1 VSTPVC
7 AAPQCDRPAHDG
19 FICVTCRDVLRRDL
33 DAVPVLCEDL
43 QVTIA
48 KQDRL
53 GDTDGRSTD
62 EHPLPLRLGPMEAR
76 RDLTDTLRAWADH
89 VAQRRGIPAP
99 EHDPVKAASFLRCF
113 LGEIQDDQMA
123 GDIADEIGYCVIM
136 AGRTVDKPL
145 QHVYAGPCDE
155 CGVDLYAHPRA
166 SDVSCR
172 NCARDY
178 NIDTR
183 RKWMLTKAEDQLL
196 TATEMSRALPGLLQQ
211 QLTASMIRGLAHRGR
226 LTAHP
231 PLPDRPREPVY
242 RVGDVIELLHEI
254 SSREAA

>member
-1 VSTPVC
+1 MSNPVC
-7 AAPQCDRPAHDG
+7 AAPQCDRPSHNG
-19 FICVTCRDVLRRDL
+19 FICITCRDILRRDL

-76 RDLTDTLRAWADH
+76 RDLTATLWAWATH
-89 VAQRRGIPAP
+89 IAGRRNIPAP
-99 EHDPVKAASFLRCF
+99 ECEPMRLASFLRVF
-113 LGEIQDDQMA
+113 MGDIEDDEQA
-123 GDIADEIGYCVIM
+123 GDIADEIGYAVIM
-136 AGRTVDKPL
+136 AQRTVDKPL

-178 NIDTR
+178 DIDSR
-183 RKWMLTKAEDQLL
+183 RKWMLKQAEDQLL

-211 QLTASMIRGLAHRGR
+211 QLTAAMIRGLAHRGR
-226 LTAHP
+226 LAAHP
-231 PLPDRPREPVY
+231 PHHSRPRDPLY
-242 RVGDVIELLHEI
+242 RVGDVIELLNEL
-254 SSREAA
+254 SRQEVA

>member
-1 VSTPVC
+1 
-7 AAPQCDRPAHDG
+7 
-19 FICVTCRDVLRRDL
+19 
-33 DAVPVLCEDL
+33 VLCEDL

-123 GDIADEIGYCVIM
+123 GDIADEIGFAVLM
-136 AGRTVDKPL
+136 AQRAVDKPM
-145 QHVYAGPCDE
+145 QHQYVGPCDQ
-155 CGVDLYAHPRA
+155 CKADLYAHPRA
-166 SDVSCR
+166 LSVACR
-172 NCARDY
+172 NSPCEAEY
-178 NIDTR
+178 NVSDR
-183 RKWMLTKAEDQLL
+183 RAWLLEQVEDQLR
-196 TATEMSRALPGLLQQ
+196 TAAELSRALPNLLQQ
-211 QLTASMIRGLAHRGR
+211 PLSASAIRGLARRHGDK
-226 LTAHP
+226 LPQKDPHP
-231 PLPDRPREPVY
+231 KDPMKAPRY
-242 RVGDVIELLHEI
+242 RVGDLIALLHEM
-254 SSREAA
+254 RADQAA